1 MSTQSEVKQTESKKH
16 IQPQSRRQFF
26 LSLQWKLLI
35 GFTLLFSVVFAIA
48 FYWFYTFATNAALTR
63 IQDDLVATLE
73 GATEGVKTDEL
84 LSLAANGKPN
94 SQGFSDD
101 PRFIDQLN
109 WLDTVHHIEP
119 RAWPYIYVRGPQEN
133 QIFYVV
139 DLFAKYDPSR
149 STQFMESKIS
159 KGFSLQGFEG
169 LTLRTVDGRFD
180 TYKDEWGRWVSAYA
194 PIKDQSGKVVAAMGV
209 DFEADYVDQVR
220 QSILDKV
227 TAAFLLTYAGLFLLV
242 FLVSRTLT
250 RPIQGLTDA
259 AERLGEGDYEQDLFK
274 TGIAGRFEDEI
285 DKLARVF
292 GIMADKVYQREQTL
306 RRQVEALK
314 IEIDETKRQK
324 QVSEIAETDFFRE
337 LQAKARKMR
346 SRQKSDNDDDSS
358 GS

>member
-1 MSTQSEVKQTESKKH
+1 
-16 IQPQSRRQFF
+16 
-26 LSLQWKLLI
+26 
-35 GFTLLFSVVFAIA
+35 
-48 FYWFYTFATNAALTR
+48 
-63 IQDDLVATLE
+63 
-73 GATEGVKTDEL
+73 
-84 LSLAANGKPN
+84 
-94 SQGFSDD
+94 
-101 PRFIDQLN
+101 
-109 WLDTVHHIEP
+109 
-119 RAWPYIYVRGPQEN
+119 
-133 QIFYVV
+133 
-139 DLFAKYDPSR
+139 
-149 STQFMESKIS
+149 
-159 KGFSLQGFEG
+159 
-169 LTLRTVDGRFD
+169 
-180 TYKDEWGRWVSAYA
+180 
-194 PIKDQSGKVVAAMGV
+194 
-209 DFEADYVDQVR
+209 
-220 QSILDKV
+220 
-227 TAAFLLTYAGLFLLV
+227 LFLLV